1 MTPLVVISI
10 GGAAAGNVGKRALGG
25 EITEHDGEKADELR
39 LTVSNHDGRL
49 AKPAR
54 GTVVTVEVGFEET
67 GIVKVGQFTITET
80 VKRGALAVF
89 EITGHSADLKKTLKQ
104 QKARSWVKGKTLGD
118 VVTQVAADNGLAPAI
133 AGELAAVKI
142 DKIIA
147 QVNVSDMHLLTSLAR
162 HYGALFKVAEGKLL
176 FVKRGAGE
184 TAGGGAAAAATVT
197 PNDLEH
203 DFQIADKDRPA
214 RGKVKAHHYDR
225 ATAKRRTI
233 ESAGASGAG
242 ASGAGAND
250 APDFTF
256 PQTFATEVE
265 AQKAVD
271 ARKKD
276 LARKEKSFSGTFRT
290 GLFGV
295 APGGVLTSAGFGD
308 DDDCAWT
315 VKRRVFD
322 FGAKGLVARFEAEVK
337 K

>member
-1 MTPLVVISI
+1 MTPLVILSI
-10 GGAAAGNVGKRALGG
+10 GGAVAGNVGKRAMSG

-39 LTVSNHDGRL
+39 LTVSNFDGRL

-67 GIVKVGQFTITET
+67 GIVKVGQFTITEV

-118 VVTQVAADNGLAPAI
+118 VVRQVAGDNGLSPAI

-147 QVNVSDMHLLTSLAR
+147 QVNESDMHLLTRLAR

-176 FVKRGAGE
+176 FVKKGSGQ
-184 TAGGGAAAAATVT
+184 TAGGGAAASATVT

-214 RGKVKAHHYDR
+214 RGKIKAHHYDR
-225 ATAKRRTI
+225 ATAKRKTI
-233 ESAGASGAG
+233 ESGAG
-242 ASGAGAND
+242 GGGGAGD

-256 PQTFATEVE
+256 PQTFATEIE

-276 LARKEKSFSGTFRT
+276 LQRKEKSFSGTFRT
-290 GLFGV
+290 GFFGV
-295 APGGVLTSAGFGD
+295 APGGVLASSGFGD

-322 FGAKGLVARFEAEVK
+322 FGGKGLVTRSEAEVK